1 MLQKIQL
8 TSNLFS
14 YIFFQF
20 RSNSLNFMKLQPVEN
35 ILAKDV
41 KKIILTKLKS
51 DLKHGTAFF

>member
-20 RSNSLNFMKLQPVEN
+20 RSNSLNFMKLLPVEN

-41 KKIILTKLKS
+41 KKNPYKVEK
-51 DLKHGTAFF
+51 

>member
-20 RSNSLNFMKLQPVEN
+20 RSNSLNFMKLLPVEN

-41 KKIILTKLKS
+41 KKILTKLKS